1 MNAKNFFK
9 KSNRYY
15 RQCYL
20 VEANHVW
27 IPPLY
32 FSQLPLLVVLNW
44 FLMFLS
50 IKLYFFDC
58 LCSYKES
65 KFEISKTETEN

>member
-32 FSQLPLLVVLNW
+32 FSQPPLLVVSLIG
-44 FLMFLS
+44 S
-50 IKLYFFDC
+50 
-58 LCSYKES
+58 
-65 KFEISKTETEN
+65 